1 MPHEEKTKGSR
12 ILLHS
17 CCAPCTIYPMER
29 LSAAGF
35 TITGYF
41 YNPNVHPFVEFGLR
55 LGAVSDY
62 YRAVGIGLVVDPAYD
77 VEAFMRAV
85 FAAKTRRCE
94 TCWRMRL
101 RAAFLKG
108 KEVGADAVTTTLLYS
123 IYQDHDVVRGIAR
136 EESDDSG
143 VEFYYEDFRVGWRE
157 GQEQAGK
164 LGIYRQKYCG
174 CIISEQERYKKR
186 IDALAQANRGA

>member
-1 MPHEEKTKGSR
+1 MPREERTKGSR

-17 CCAPCTIYPMER
+17 CCAPCTIYPAAR
-29 LSAAGF
+29 LSAAGID
-35 TITGYF
+35 ITGFF
-41 YNPNVHPFVEFGLR
+41 YNPNVHPFAEFELR

-62 YRAVGIGLVVDPAYD
+62 YRVMGIGLVVDPSYD
-77 VEAFMRAV
+77 VEEFLRAV
-85 FAAKTRRCE
+85 FATKGRRCE

-108 KEVGADAVTTTLLYS
+108 KEVGADAVTTTLLFS
-123 IYQDHDVVRGIAR
+123 IYQDHDAVRGIAR

-143 VEFYYEDFRVGWRE
+143 VDFYYEDFRVGWQE
-157 GQEQAGK
+157 GRRRAAE

-174 CIISEQERYKKR
+174 CILSEEDRYRKR
-186 IDALAQANRGA
+186 IDALRQANRGA